1 MLSNTEDTTI
11 LVNFHGL
18 QIILIG
24 KNQWR
29 TIRLIFHDLEV
40 LVQKVMAFTMVTKNC
55 TVNRSK
61 RNFYDA
67 AHWLYENQDYSGKWP
82 IAVEKELEDYPTV
95 SINISIASAF

>member
-1 MLSNTEDTTI
+1 
-11 LVNFHGL
+11 
-18 QIILIG
+18 
-24 KNQWR
+24 
-29 TIRLIFHDLEV
+29 
-40 LVQKVMAFTMVTKNC
+40 MVTKNC